1 MFQFRS
7 SNPSASLWLP
17 LFGGLTL
24 LLVAA
29 TVFALSRGTIAIE
42 WTTLFVPG
50 TDQAMQTTALL
61 ELRLPRV
68 LLALLIGAV
77 LAQAGAVTQAL
88 FRNPLAEPGLIG
100 VSAGAALA
108 AAIVFTR
115 LDGRLG
121 GLVAW
126 QGVLLPVA
134 AFGGGLLAAVTV
146 LRLSQRD
153 GVTRMTTMLLAGTAI
168 NALVAAIVG
177 LLSTTADDS
186 GLRGFTLWMYGNL
199 GRAGWNEIAIVGP
212 VLLILLLWLPR
223 EARALDALLL
233 GDAEALHLGVPVERL
248 KRRILI
254 AVVLA
259 TAAAVSLAGI
269 IGFVGLIVPHALR
282 LIVGPGHRLLLPASA
297 LAGALLLVLADT
309 AARTLAIPAEW
320 PVGALTSAIGAP
332 FFLFLLLRL
341 RDRAGLT

>member
-1 MFQFRS
+1 M
-7 SNPSASLWLP
+7 AEL
-17 LFGGLTL
+17 GVGLGMRAWPQSQLRLQVNAWWWIFPVVTVSL
-24 LLVAA
+24 LLHPAGA
-29 TVFALSRGTIAIE
+29 
-42 WTTLFVPG
+42 P
-50 TDQAMQTTALL
+50 M
-61 ELRLPRV
+61 
-68 LLALLIGAV
+68 LALLIGAV

-121 GLVAW
+121 GMAAW
-126 QGVLLPVA
+126 QGLLLPIA

-168 NALVAAIVG
+168 NAFVAAIVG

-199 GRAGWNEIAIVGP
+199 GRAGWNEITIVGP

-282 LIVGPGHRLLLPASA
+282 LIAGPGHRVLLP
-297 LAGALLLVLADT
+297 
-309 AARTLAIPAEW
+309 
-320 PVGALTSAIGAP
+320 
-332 FFLFLLLRL
+332 
-341 RDRAGLT
+341 

>member
-1 MFQFRS
+1 MLLF
-7 SNPSASLWLP
+7 AST
-17 LFGGLTL
+17 TL
-24 LLVAA
+24 
-29 TVFALSRGTIAIE
+29 ALGSGTIAID
-42 WTTLFVPG
+42 WAGLLLPDS
-50 TDQAMQTTALL
+50 DQAMQATALI

-68 LLALLIGAV
+68 LLAVLIGAV
-77 LAQAGAVTQAL
+77 LAQSGAVTQAL

-108 AAIVFTR
+108 AAIVYT
-115 LDGRLG
+115 RLG
-121 GLVAW
+121 GLSAW
-126 QGVLLPVA
+126 HGLLLPVA
-134 AFGGGLLAAVTV
+134 AFAGGLSAALAV

-168 NALVAAIVG
+168 NAFVAAMVG
-177 LLSTTADDS
+177 LLATSANDP

-199 GRAGWNEIAIVGP
+199 GRAGWPEIAVVGP
-212 VLLILLLWLPR
+212 VLLLLLLWLPR

-233 GDAEALHLGVPVERL
+233 GDAEAMHLGVPVERL
-248 KRRILI
+248 KRRILF

-259 TAAAVSLAGI
+259 TAAAVSLAGV
-269 IGFVGLIVPHALR
+269 IGFIGLIVPHALR
-282 LIVGPGHRLLLPASA
+282 LIAGPGHRLLLPASA
-297 LAGALLLVLADT
+297 LAGAALLTLADT
-309 AARTLAIPAEW
+309 AARTIAAPAEW

>member
-1 MFQFRS
+1 MV
-7 SNPSASLWLP
+7 L
-17 LFGGLTL
+17 
-24 LLVAA
+24 A
-29 TVFALSRGTIAIE
+29 TGFALSRGTIAID
-42 WTTLFVPG
+42 WTGLLAPDG
-50 TDQAMQTTALL
+50 AQATALF

-77 LAQAGAVTQAL
+77 LAQSGAVTQAL

-108 AAIVFTR
+108 AAIVYTR
-115 LDGRLG
+115 LGDLG
-121 GLVAW
+121 AWRGL
-126 QGVLLPVA
+126 LLPMA
-134 AFGGGLLAAVTV
+134 AFVGGLLAAIVV
-146 LRLSQRD
+146 LRLAQHD
-153 GVTRMTTMLLAGTAI
+153 GITRMTTMLLAGTAI
-168 NALVAAIVG
+168 NAFVAALIG
-177 LLSTTADDS
+177 LLATSADDP

-199 GRAGWNEIAIVGP
+199 GRAGWDEIAVIGP
-212 VLLILLLWLPR
+212 VLLLLLLWLPR

-233 GDAEALHLGVPVERL
+233 GEAEAMHLGIPVERL
-248 KRRILI
+248 RRRILI

-282 LIVGPGHRLLLPASA
+282 LIAGPGHRLLLPASA
-297 LAGALLLVLADT
+297 LAGAALLVLADT
-309 AARTLAIPAEW
+309 VARTVAAPAEW

-341 RDRAGLT
+341 RDRAGLS

>member
-1 MFQFRS
+1 MRRFRS
-7 SNPSASLWLP
+7 PLSPHSPRLP
-17 LFGGLTL
+17 LLGALGLLTGL
-24 LLVAA
+24 AA
-29 TVFALSRGTIAIE
+29 AFALSRGTVEID
-42 WTTLFVPG
+42 WMTLLVPNA
-50 TDQAMQTTALL
+50 DQALQTTAII

-77 LAQAGAVTQAL
+77 LAQTGAVTQAL

-108 AAIVFTR
+108 AAIIYTQ
-115 LDGRLG
+115 LA
-121 GLVAW
+121 GLPGW
-126 QGVLLPVA
+126 QGLLLPVA
-134 AFGGGLLAAVTV
+134 AFAGGLAAALVV

-168 NALVAAIVG
+168 NAFVAAIVG
-177 LLSTTADDS
+177 LLATRANDP

-199 GRAGWNEIAIVGP
+199 GRAGWAEIAVVAP
-212 VLLILLLWLPR
+212 VLLLLLLWLPR

-233 GDAEALHLGVPVERL
+233 GDTEAMHLGVPVERL
-248 KRRILI
+248 KRRILV

-282 LIVGPGHRLLLPASA
+282 LVAGPGHRLLLPASA

-309 AARTLAIPAEW
+309 AARTMAAPAEW

>member
-1 MFQFRS
+1 M
-7 SNPSASLWLP
+7 
-17 LFGGLTL
+17 
-24 LLVAA
+24 AA
-29 TVFALSRGTIAIE
+29 TVFALSRGTIAID
-42 WTTLFVPG
+42 WATLFVPG
-50 TDQAMQTTALL
+50 TEQAMQTTALL

-115 LDGRLG
+115 LDRLG
-121 GLVAW
+121 DLAAW
-126 QGVLLPVA
+126 QGLLLPVA
-134 AFGGGLLAAVTV
+134 AFGGGLLAAVVV

-168 NALVAAIVG
+168 NAFVAAIVG
-177 LLSTTADDS
+177 LLATSADDP

-199 GRAGWNEIAIVGP
+199 GRAGWGEIAIVGP
-212 VLLILLLWLPR
+212 VLLVLLLWLPR

-282 LIVGPGHRLLLPASA
+282 LIAGPGHRLLLPASA

-309 AARTLAIPAEW
+309 AARTLATPAEW

-341 RDRAGLT
+341 RDRTGLT

>member
-1 MFQFRS
+1 MRRFRS
-7 SNPSASLWLP
+7 PLSPHSPRLP
-17 LFGGLTL
+17 LLGALGLLTGL
-24 LLVAA
+24 AA
-29 TVFALSRGTIAIE
+29 AFALSQGTVEID
-42 WTTLFVPG
+42 WMTLLVPD
-50 TDQAMQTTALL
+50 TDQVLQATAII

-77 LAQAGAVTQAL
+77 LAQTGAVTQAL

-108 AAIVFTR
+108 AAIVYTQ
-115 LDGRLG
+115 LA
-121 GLVAW
+121 GLPGW
-126 QGVLLPVA
+126 QGLLLPVA
-134 AFGGGLLAAVTV
+134 AFAGGLVAALVV

-168 NALVAAIVG
+168 NAFVAAIVG
-177 LLSTTADDS
+177 LLSTRANDP

-199 GRAGWNEIAIVGP
+199 GRAGWAEIAVVAP
-212 VLLILLLWLPR
+212 VLLLLLLWLPR

-233 GDAEALHLGVPVERL
+233 GDTEAMHLGVPVERL

-282 LIVGPGHRLLLPASA
+282 LVAGPGHRLLLPASA

-309 AARTLAIPAEW
+309 AARTMAAPAEW